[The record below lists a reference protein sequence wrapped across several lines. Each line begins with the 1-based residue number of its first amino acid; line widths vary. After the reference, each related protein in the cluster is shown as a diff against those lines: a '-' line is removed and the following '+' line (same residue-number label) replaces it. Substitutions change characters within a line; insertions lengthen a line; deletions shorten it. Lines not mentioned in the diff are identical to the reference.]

1 MTSLTIAIFIRHND
15 TPVVKSS
22 TRELCYLILL
32 GMVISHGSVFAILT
46 QPNKKSCAVSRI
58 LPGVSFAMVYASLFV
73 KTNRIAR
80 ILAGSKKRFPTKKF
94 RFMSASAQ
102 LFLTGTL
109 ILVEVSFSSKS
120 AQLFIEIS

>member
-1 MTSLTIAIFIRHND
+1 MTSITLIIFIRYND

-22 TRELCYLILL
+22 TRELCYIILL
-32 GMVISHGSVFAILT
+32 GMIVSHGSVFAILT
-46 QPNKKSCAVSRI
+46 KPNRESCALTRV
-58 LPGVSFAMVYASLFV
+58 LPGVSFAMIYASLFV

-80 ILAGSKKRFPTKKF
+80 ILAGTKKRFPTKKF

-109 ILVEVSFSSKS
+109 ISIEVI
-120 AQLFIEIS
+120 FIIIIIMC